1 MTVYISNKIFFTK
14 GFVKEKEITSGVIP
28 GLMFR
33 ITKRENNIIFLENID
48 TKSIIVV
55 TDDMLNSKLF
65 IIGKI

>member
-14 GFVKEKEITSGVIP
+14 GFVEEKEITSGVIP
-28 GLMFR
+28 GLKFR
-33 ITKRENNIIFLENID
+33 ITKREENIIFLENID
-48 TKSIIVV
+48 TKNIIVV